1 MDARSRQRTAPLAGK
16 SLAGANRPAYLREP
30 TLPRRLSTIGAA
42 SICDGNSSPLVAAR
56 CARRQSRTR
65 QPVRSAIDETETSN
79 MKPNEPSR
87 TALLIARQR
96 AAHQVLD
103 HGSILY
109 DPFAMKILREDEKE
123 LLQFANGHPLAS
135 IGRLFTTARSW
146 IAEDALSRA
155 VERGIRQIVIL
166 GAGLDTFALRN
177 PHGARQIRIYE
188 VDHPAT
194 QAWKRQRLAEAQI
207 ALPPWLI
214 LVPVDFERDD
224 VGEKFV
230 AEGFQQNSPA
240 FFTWLGV
247 LPYLTQD
254 AIGRT
259 LDYMSSIQNSEV
271 VFDYVEPP
279 EAFSEELRQLET
291 ERTKQLEKIGEHSGS
306 RFEPAGIAAILR
318 SHGFCAIE
326 DINFQEIASRFGRAV
341 QGLARG
347 HLGVHV
353 VHAKH

>member
-1 MDARSRQRTAPLAGK
+1 
-16 SLAGANRPAYLREP
+16 
-30 TLPRRLSTIGAA
+30 
-42 SICDGNSSPLVAAR
+42 
-56 CARRQSRTR
+56 
-65 QPVRSAIDETETSN
+65 

-87 TALLIARQR
+87 TALMIARQR

-109 DPFAMKILREDEKE
+109 DPFAMKILREDEKDV
-123 LLQFANGHPLAS
+123 LQFANAHPLAS
-135 IGRLFTTARSW
+135 IGRLFTAARSR
-146 IAEDALSRA
+146 IAEDALSEA

-194 QAWKRQRLAEAQI
+194 QAWKRQRLAEAQVEF
-207 ALPPWLI
+207 PPSLI

-224 VGEKFV
+224 LGEKLG
-230 AEGFQQNSPA
+230 AAGFQQCSPA

-247 LPYLTQD
+247 VPYLTED

-259 LDYMSSIQNSEV
+259 LDYMASTPNSEV
-271 VFDYVEPP
+271 VFDYMEPP
-279 EAFSEELRQLET
+279 AASSEEVRQLET
-291 ERTKQLEKIGEHSGS
+291 ERTERLKKVNEPSVS
-306 RFEPAGIAAILR
+306 RFEPAGIAEVLR
-318 SHGFCAIE
+318 SHGFRAIE
-326 DINFQEIASRFGRAV
+326 DIAFQEIASRYGRAV
-341 QGLARG
+341 EGLPPG

>member
-1 MDARSRQRTAPLAGK
+1 MES
-16 SLAGANRPAYLREP
+16 
-30 TLPRRLSTIGAA
+30 
-42 SICDGNSSPLVAAR
+42 
-56 CARRQSRTR
+56 
-65 QPVRSAIDETETSN
+65 SN

-87 TALLIARQR
+87 TALIIARQR

-109 DPFAMKILREDEKE
+109 DPFAMKILREDEKDV
-123 LLQFANGHPLAS
+123 LQFANQHPLAS
-135 IGRLFTTARSW
+135 IGRLFTAARSR

-177 PHGARQIRIYE
+177 HHGAQIRIYE

-194 QAWKRQRLAEAQI
+194 QAWKRERLAEAQI

-224 VGEKFV
+224 VGEKLV
-230 AEGFQQNSPA
+230 AAGFQQNSPA

-247 LPYLTQD
+247 VPYLTQD

-271 VFDYVEPP
+271 VFDYMEPP
-279 EAFSEELRQLET
+279 EAFSEELRQLEK
-291 ERTKQLEKIGEHSGS
+291 ERTEQLKKMDERSVS

-318 SHGFCAIE
+318 SHGFCVIE
-326 DINFQEIASRFGRAV
+326 DISFQEIASRFGPAV
-341 QGLARG
+341 QGLAPGRA
-347 HLGVHV
+347 GVHV